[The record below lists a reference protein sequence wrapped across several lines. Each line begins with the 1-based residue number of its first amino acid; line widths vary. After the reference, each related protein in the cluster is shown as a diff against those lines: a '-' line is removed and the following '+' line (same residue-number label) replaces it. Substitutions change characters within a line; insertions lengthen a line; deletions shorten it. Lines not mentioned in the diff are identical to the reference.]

1 MSLKIEGSEAA
12 EIAQVY
18 PFDLPGTQKTIENAY
33 YEFYDPSVN
42 ISDAPSAAQRNL
54 RWEVSGSPDMTDLK
68 NSYILM
74 RVALTKATGAYAAA
88 DKIGLSPGWS
98 QLLVDR
104 LNLYLNGVNLSEG
117 DHYAFKGWVA
127 SILEEESGWATEPI
141 VGDPATQAMKQ
152 GDGEHEGWA
161 LDYPGL
167 SEENDN
173 DANEARNYATAKYAK
188 SADGFT
194 IIVRPRE
201 TMFLQDDFLLPQIK
215 LKLEMLTTSP
225 VFWVNS
231 ATAALSP
238 LLSIQ
243 SARLFLK
250 RIQLTPSAE
259 RTLLSTLTQTPA
271 KYIFPRMRYTNQV
284 VGTTQSRQVVS
295 LLPGPRPNRVIVF
308 FSKTAGADPAT
319 GNLANNPVAFT
330 EFDDA
335 ANYVE
340 RIYINVAGR
349 QFPRKELEAVAKN
362 DIHRAYE
369 MYKLGCS
376 DAKKPLLPL
385 DQFNNN
391 YTIFVFNTT
400 KSLMNDDEGVLH
412 SGAMTDVQV
421 NYRFNAAPT
430 ADVSLHVIAVDDGV
444 VEIDAAGQVSKN
456 Y

>member
-1 MSLKIEGSEAA
+1 MSLKIEGSEST

-18 PFDLPGTQKTIENAY
+18 PFDLPDTQKTIENAY

-42 ISDAPSAAQRNL
+42 INDAPSAAQRNL

-68 NSYILM
+68 NSYILL
-74 RVALTKATGAYAAA
+74 RVQLSKAAGGAAFAVG
-88 DKIGLSPGWS
+88 DDIGLTPGWS

-104 LNLYLNGVNLSEG
+104 LNMYLNGVNLSEG
-117 DHYAFKGWVA
+117 DHYAFKGWIA
-127 SILEEESGWATEPI
+127 SVLEEECCWASEP
-141 VGDPATQAMKQ
+141 VYGDPAAVAVKQ
-152 GDGEHEGWA
+152 GDGEQEGWV

-167 SEENDN
+167 TEENTL
-173 DANEARNYATAKYAK
+173 ANNANRSYATDKYAPG
-188 SADGFT
+188 AFT

-201 TMFLQDDFLLPQIK
+201 AMFLQDDFLLPQIK
-215 LKLEMLTTSP
+215 LKLEMLTTAP
-225 VFWVNS
+225 EFWVNS
-231 ATAALSP
+231 GTAGNAP
-238 LLSIQ
+238 ALSIQ

-259 RTLLSTLTQTPA
+259 RTLLTTLTQTPA

-284 VGTTQSRQVVS
+284 VGTAQSRQVVS

-319 GNLANNPVAFT
+319 GSLVNNPVAFT
-330 EFDDA
+330 EFDDG
-335 ANYVE
+335 ANFVQ
-340 RIYINVAGR
+340 RLYINVAGR

-369 MYKLGCS
+369 MYKLGCA
-376 DAKKPLLPL
+376 DHKKPLLPL

-391 YTIFVFNTT
+391 YTIYVFNTT
-400 KSLMNDDEGVLH
+400 KSLMNDDDGVLH

-421 NYRFNAAPT
+421 NFRFSTAPA
-430 ADVSLHVIAVDDGV
+430 ADVTMHVIAIDDGV
-444 VEIDAAGQVSKN
+444 VEIDAAGQVTKN